1 MTIWPM
7 RMAGGDDI
15 AVDVVALASA
25 LAQGTGDNGSTMGYL
40 YQDKV
45 NTSFSHTAVFVDDAL
60 SRLTSAVATG
70 SSQYSYTFSYD
81 RYGNMTC
88 TPSNGQCAT
97 LSYNTGTN
105 RITSSGYT
113 YDAAGNLTADG
124 VHTYQYNG
132 EGRLLSVDNGATMT
146 FGYNALEER

>member
-1 MTIWPM
+1 M
-7 RMAGGDDI
+7 
-15 AVDVVALASA
+15 VS
-25 LAQGTGDNGSTMGYL
+25 YL

-45 NTSFSHTAVFVDDAL
+45 NASFSHTAVFVDDAL

-81 RYGNMTC
+81 RFGNMSC

-97 LSYNTGTN
+97 LSYSTGTN

-113 YDAAGNLTADG
+113 YDAAGESDGGWRAYLPVQWGRAAADG
-124 VHTYQYNG
+124 G
-132 EGRLLSVDNGATMT
+132 
-146 FGYNALEER
+146 